1 MVEYSSKW
9 RRYSSEHNWVTAT
22 KNSTEEPHDV
32 EWKKSGTQKCI
43 LFHSYLYKLQ
53 TQTNLT
59 YDVENQ
65 DIGEI

>member
-1 MVEYSSKW
+1 MVEYSSK
-9 RRYSSEHNWVTAT
+9 RRQYSSEHSWVTAT
-22 KNSTEEPHDV
+22 KSSTEEPHDV

-43 LFHSYLYKLQ
+43 VSFFLYKLQ

-65 DIGEI
+65 DIGEV